1 MSGET
6 WSYLEATA
14 VWIGL
19 GRGSVRAQLSF
30 YKICLPG
37 LFACN

>member
-6 WSYLEATA
+6 WSYLEAAA

-19 GRGSVRAQLSF
+19 GRGSLRAQLSF
-30 YKICLPG
+30 YKICL
-37 LFACN
+37 FTRFVCV